1 MDELTLPAIMKNI
14 ARIITF
20 LFLSTYSFAQ
30 NKPIVLNSIK
40 IKVKPIKPQS
50 NLCIEKD
57 NQETAIVMEYEV
69 VEKLDRKL
77 YGNKI
82 FTIIPCSDYPAEFS
96 FDNKVWD
103 LEMSE
108 NKIYDRDF
116 LIINEELLLKNV
128 GHKKYWEKIRS
139 AKVRVY

>member
-1 MDELTLPAIMKNI
+1 MKNI

-69 VEKLDRKL
+69 VEKLVCQLQLQTTQLANVDHTP
-77 YGNKI
+77 NPTNSQ
-82 FTIIPCSDYPAEFS
+82 FF
-96 FDNKVWD
+96 V
-103 LEMSE
+103 E
-108 NKIYDRDF
+108 NT
-116 LIINEELLLKNV
+116 
-128 GHKKYWEKIRS
+128 S
-139 AKVRVY
+139 P